1 MKTMD
6 FSELIAASDLKGSTG
21 CPKKNDA
28 TFNQY
33 SFLYFN
39 LNWYAFNNTIQ
50 EIDILQESAT
60 ETTPN
65 TNYASMVAM
74 ETNML
79 IFRF

>member
-1 MKTMD
+1 MPL
-6 FSELIAASDLKGSTG
+6 LISIHFYIPTSTD
-21 CPKKNDA
+21 KHL
-28 TFNQY
+28 TY
-33 SFLYFN
+33 
-39 LNWYAFNNTIQ
+39 TVH

-74 ETNML
+74 ETNIL